1 MTQSLLHPP
10 LWLLGTILVCAVG
23 LFWQANQRGEKRLLW
38 AGIVVAVLLL
48 SWGLVDWFAVTDL
61 DRATNRTRQI
71 AAAVDRQDWPALG
84 GLLDP
89 TTTLE
94 VFHNRDQILQ
104 GAQHTAQNIGLK
116 EVRITSLT
124 AEDRGNLIAVTIR
137 CFSTQD
143 AVPQPVP
150 TDWQFS
156 YAKTSDGLVLEQ
168 IEPLDGGQVSSE
180 QIRSQLVR

>member
-1 MTQSLLHPP
+1 M
-10 LWLLGTILVCAVG
+10 
-23 LFWQANQRGEKRLLW
+23 
-38 AGIVVAVLLL
+38 
-48 SWGLVDWFAVTDL
+48 
-61 DRATNRTRQI
+61 
-71 AAAVDRQDWPALG
+71 
-84 GLLDP
+84 
-89 TTTLE
+89 
-94 VFHNRDQILQ
+94 
-104 GAQHTAQNIGLK
+104 
-116 EVRITSLT
+116 RITSLT

-168 IEPLDGGQVSSE
+168 IEPLDGGQVTSE